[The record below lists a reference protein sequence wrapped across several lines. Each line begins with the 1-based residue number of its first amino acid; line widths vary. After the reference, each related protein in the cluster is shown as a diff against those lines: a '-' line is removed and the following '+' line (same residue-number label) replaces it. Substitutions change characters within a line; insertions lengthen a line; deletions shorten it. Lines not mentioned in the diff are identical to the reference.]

1 MIRDCDLMKQR
12 ILVIF
17 SVLALL
23 AAFSP
28 VPVTAAEN
36 KAAIRQMQ
44 RVAAALVNAQK
55 IGTRSAFR
63 AVISRYADLPTIA
76 NYSLGRYRNRLK
88 RSRRARYYR
97 GVNAFM
103 GRYFSNESR
112 RYKVVKTQIN
122 SNVVNDGKDVLINTK
137 VKLSSGSTYNVV
149 WRLAKRRSGYRIT
162 DVKVLGFS
170 LTYLQRGM
178 FSSYIRKKDG
188 NVDALITALNRHY

>member
-1 MIRDCDLMKQR
+1 MQQR
-12 ILVIF
+12 FLA
-17 SVLALL
+17 VLAILFML
-23 AAFSP
+23 TGGLPQPAG
-28 VPVTAAEN
+28 AAEN

-44 RVAAALVNAQK
+44 RIAAALVNAQK

-63 AVISRYADLPTIA
+63 AVISKYADLPAIA
-76 NYSLGRYRNRLK
+76 NYSLGRYRSRLK
-88 RSRRARYYR
+88 RSKRSRYYR

-112 RYKVVKTQIN
+112 RYKVVKTRIN
-122 SNVVNDGKDVLINTK
+122 SNVVNDGTDVLVTSK
-137 VKLSSGSTYNVV
+137 VQLSTGSTYTVV

-188 NVDALITALNRHY
+188 SVDALITALNRHY